1 MKFTASVKA
10 FILSFLITGNLAL
23 LLWGYQ
29 IRKKIP
35 DFEEEEYDIELLAEI
50 PEEELVESAANAR
63 ETATHKAFNET
74 KKALTAL
81 NNQSQNDQD
90 DFEKRLK
97 ALDDAIKDVEDAKD
111 NPNFVKSDPYEAEK
125 KKANVDGNNSNTSI
139 RYRLVN
145 RNAVYVPNPVYTC
158 SASGTVVV
166 NIKVDGKGRV
176 IEQQINERSSD
187 TTNGCL
193 WDAALDYSSQTVF
206 SSADRASQLGS
217 ITYYFPGQ
225 GG

>member
-29 IRKKIP
+29 IKKNMP
-35 DFEEEEYDIELLAEI
+35 EEEEMEYDIELLADI
-50 PEEELVESAANAR
+50 LEEELTETQASSR
-63 ETATHKAFNET
+63 ETTTHKAFNET

-81 NNQSQNDQD
+81 NNQSQTDQD
-90 DFEKRLK
+90 DFQQRLK
-97 ALDDAIKDVEDAKD
+97 ALDDAIKNVEDAKD
-111 NPNFVKSDPYEAEK
+111 NPNFVRSDPYKAAEK
-125 KKANVDGNNSNTSI
+125 EVNVDGNNRNTSI
-139 RYRLVN
+139 RYRLVD

-166 NIKVDGKGRV
+166 NIKVDAKGRV
-176 IEQQINERSSD
+176 IDQQINQSASD

-193 WDAALDYSSQTVF
+193 WDAALEYASQTVF
-206 SSADRASQLGS
+206 SSAERAEQLGS

-225 GG
+225 G